1 VIHYSEKDI
10 VKVAE
15 TLKSFEKRSRGD
27 SIATQKVESF
37 DKNQKATVKVSNEVS
52 APIFPNIFSMLVW
65 KAPVVERMLHEG
77 LVTRRW

>member
-1 VIHYSEKDI
+1 VIRYSEKDI

-15 TLKSFEKRSRGD
+15 TLKSFEKRSQGD

-52 APIFPNIFSMLVW
+52 APIFPNIFSMLV
-65 KAPVVERMLHEG
+65 
-77 LVTRRW
+77 